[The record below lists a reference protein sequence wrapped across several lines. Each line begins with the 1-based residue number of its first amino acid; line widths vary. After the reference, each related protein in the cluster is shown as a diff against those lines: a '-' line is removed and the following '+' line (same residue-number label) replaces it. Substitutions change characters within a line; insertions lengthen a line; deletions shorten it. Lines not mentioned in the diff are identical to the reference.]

1 MQRQDVIASE
11 RRPRY
16 RLSNRLLVIFNEE
29 TADDLG
35 ATQNAGS
42 GRVPI
47 EDEFGPPLSFTSE
60 CNRGHGDRKTTQ

>member
-11 RRPRY
+11 RRPGY
-16 RLSNRLLVIFNEE
+16 LLSNGLLAIFNGE

-35 ATQNAGS
+35 AAQNAGG
-42 GRVPI
+42 GRMPI

-60 CNRGHGDRKTTQ
+60 CDRGHGDRKTTQ